1 MKEVGRKMVGGIFCL
16 CFALSLFIPLWEVA
30 WAASA
35 KYPNRPISLVV
46 PYPPGGVTDLA
57 ARAYAEALEKLLN
70 QPVVVAN
77 KTGGA
82 SIMGGS
88 FVANSKPD
96 GYTLG
101 YLPFHTAVPEAYSYF
116 WDAPYSSKDFRPI
129 CTVTEG
135 ITAVVVKV
143 DAPWNTL
150 KDLVEFGKKNPGLKF
165 GCAGKNSP
173 PYMFAA
179 NLDRQEKL
187 GFVYVPFNGDPDVML
202 ALLGGHVDLALVIY
216 TSAKSLADGKK
227 VRILAVGSKKRL
239 EFAREIPTVL
249 EFGYK
254 LPPPSPQGV
263 YGPKGTPDEVVKV
276 ISEAS
281 RKIVDEADFRTKIN
295 NIGVPLIFQD
305 TATIEKSNLHVKEEI
320 YGFFK
325 EEGLI
330 K

>member
-1 MKEVGRKMVGGIFCL
+1 MKEVRWKMLEGIFRIFFIL
-16 CFALSLFIPLWEVA
+16 FLFIPFLEVA
-30 WAASA
+30 WAASPN
-35 KYPNRPISLVV
+35 YPNHPISLVV

-57 ARAYAEALEKLLN
+57 ARAYAEALEKQLN

-88 FVANSKPD
+88 FVVNSKPD

-101 YLPFHTAVPEAYSYF
+101 YLPFHTAVPEVYSYF
-116 WDAPYSSKDFRPI
+116 LDAPYSSKELRPI

-135 ITAVVVKV
+135 ITAVVVRA
-143 DAPWNTL
+143 DASWKTL

-187 GFVYVPFNGDPDVML
+187 RFLYVPYNGDPDVML

-227 VRILAVGSKKRL
+227 ARILAVGSKTRL
-239 EFAREIPTVL
+239 EFARDIPTVL

-263 YGPKGTPDEVVKV
+263 YGPKGTLDEVVKV
-276 ISEAS
+276 INEAS
-281 RKIVDEADFRTKIN
+281 RKVVDQADFRAKIN

-305 TATIEKSNLHVKEEI
+305 TATIEKSNLQVKEEI